1 MARKPKQVNTSGSTP
16 RKRGKQIS
24 DASVA
29 EPISDAQFQWDTSLM
44 DVDVSVDDSCA
55 WTWHLEPSELKELM
69 QFLADQSA
77 RTWNEIY
84 NDRTG
89 GNQRHKK
96 HHDHPIAAICSAAR
110 ERFYNHVSDESH
122 DKLFRFRYGG
132 EKRLWGIRDR
142 AVFRLVWA
150 DLEHKV
156 YPTEPK

>member
-1 MARKPKQVNTSGSTP
+1 
-16 RKRGKQIS
+16 
-24 DASVA
+24 
-29 EPISDAQFQWDTSLM
+29 M

-96 HHDHPIAAICSAAR
+96 HHDHPIADICTAAR
-110 ERFYNHVSDESH
+110 ERFYAHVSDESH